1 MRYANPFETAPIA
14 SALVVLNANARRLR
28 QRQTLRRLERTLN
41 HLPSPRFLRSRTVE
55 KARAVIANSPADLL
69 VVGGGDG
76 AINLALNALRDGPQ
90 GVAPRL
96 ALLPGGT
103 ANDLARA
110 LGVPLCVRQA
120 ARGALTAPRPLDLL
134 TVNGQRFITTGGVGV
149 PEAVAR
155 GSNRAKGWAAARLL
169 GHRLYDCV
177 AARAIVSATRRPV
190 DIDYTDADGRARR
203 LSTRCFGALV
213 TNVGRVAGD
222 LRLCDSTFDDGVF
235 EICLLTDTSRAGL
248 LSTLFALSAGR
259 RVGPDQL
266 TVIRARAATIQTPR
280 CGFFGDGE
288 GLATAER
295 FDIQVEHRAVA
306 IAGGAPG
313 RAPDQLRRP

>member
-1 MRYANPFETAPIA
+1 MRYPTPPQTAPVA

-28 QRQTLRRLERTLN
+28 QRRTLRRVERSLN
-41 HLPSPRFLRSRTVE
+41 HLPSARFLQSHSASR
-55 KARAVIANSPADLL
+55 ARRAIANSPADLL

-76 AINLALNALRDGPQ
+76 AVNLALNALPR
-90 GVAPRL
+90 VAPRL

-110 LGVPLCVRQA
+110 LDLPLSPHHA
-120 ARGALTAPRPLDLL
+120 ARRALTAPRHLDLL
-134 TVNGQRFITTGGVGV
+134 TVNDRRFITTGGVGV

-155 GSNRAKGWAAARLL
+155 GANRAKRCALARVL

-177 AARAIVSATRRPV
+177 AARTIAAATRRPV
-190 DIDYTDADGRARR
+190 DITYIDADGRART

-235 EICLLTDTSRAGL
+235 EICLLTDTHRAGL
-248 LSTLFALSAGR
+248 LATLLALSSGAP
-259 RVGPDQL
+259 VGPEKL
-266 TVIRARAATIQTPR
+266 TVLRAREATLQTPH

-288 GLATAER
+288 HLGRSDR
-295 FDIQVEHRAVA
+295 FDIRLAPRAVA
-306 IAGGAPG
+306 IAGGVA
-313 RAPDQLRRP
+313 